1 MEGQTLDVLEVVSY
15 EGPLEGRKAKLEND
29 IKAALQER
37 QALADGILRMQGAI
51 MLIDEL
57 LAAQEADNA
66 ICNTDA

>member
-15 EGPLEGRKAKLEND
+15 EGTLEGRKAKLEND
-29 IKAALQER
+29 IRAAIQER

-57 LAAQEADNA
+57 LAAQEGEP
-66 ICNTDA
+66 CHS

>member
-1 MEGQTLDVLEVVSY
+1 MEGQKLDVLEVVSY
-15 EGPLEGRKAKLEND
+15 EGTLEGRKAKLEND
-29 IKAALQER
+29 IRAAIQER
-37 QALADGILRMQGAI
+37 QALADGVLRMQGAI